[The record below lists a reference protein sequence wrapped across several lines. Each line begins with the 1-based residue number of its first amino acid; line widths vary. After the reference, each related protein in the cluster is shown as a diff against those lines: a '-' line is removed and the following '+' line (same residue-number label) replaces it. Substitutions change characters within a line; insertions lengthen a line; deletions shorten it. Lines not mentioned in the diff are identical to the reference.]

1 MKTYFSLMEGLKIKA
16 YEQLEDGLMYS
27 DFSDSFMSDGPCA
40 IIKGSVEE
48 IKKCWFAIHERME
61 SEFEGQDLE
70 DDYESALKGGS
81 NYVTECGAEA
91 FIEDKGKVLYLG
103 WQIFDGAEEGSDDV
117 KNICKT
123 ELFPGMPISFVKV
136 KVQKDEEEISEK
148 INFKQL
154 LRGKKPIK
162 KDKLVSIRKQIK
174 KAIR

>member
-1 MKTYFSLMEGLKIKA
+1 MKTYFSLMEGLKVKA
-16 YEQLEDGLMYS
+16 YEHLDDEDGLIYS
-27 DFSDSFMSDGPCA
+27 DFSDSIMDTGPCA

-61 SEFEGQDLE
+61 SEFEGQELE
-70 DDYESALKGGS
+70 DDYENALKGDV
-81 NYVTECGAEA
+81 NYVTEVGMEA
-91 FIEDKGKVLYLG
+91 LIEGKGTILHLGYSFFEDEDNPNEVKEVCKDLFSGMSMSFIKP
-103 WQIFDGAEEGSDDV
+103 
-117 KNICKT
+117 KT
-123 ELFPGMPISFVKV
+123 
-136 KVQKDEEEISEK
+136 QKDEEEISEK